1 LKFEH
6 IDSNIIVSDLTCF
19 DLGLTL
25 DCGQAFRWQQKG
37 ASCWHGVA
45 HGRALDIC
53 QEEGLLI
60 FKNTSPEDFENVWKV
75 YFDLERDYEA
85 LCRAF
90 VLQDAGL
97 RAAVE
102 AYPGIRLLRQE
113 PWEALC
119 SFIISQ
125 NNNIPRIKGII
136 ERLCQNF
143 GDHLGG
149 HDYAF
154 PSAQSLAGLTVQDLA
169 PLRAGFRA
177 KYIID
182 AAQKVAGGQVLLEN
196 LKNTESSLARTELQ
210 KIKGV
215 GPKVADCALLYGLG
229 HTAIVPEDVWVK
241 RILAE
246 DYPEG
251 FPQVEEDARGIAQ
264 QYLFHWKRM
273 GRTESAKL
281 KMAKG
286 KGQIT

>member
-1 LKFEH
+1 M
-6 IDSNIIVSDLTCF
+6 
-19 DLGLTL
+19 
-25 DCGQAFRWQQKG
+25 
-37 ASCWHGVA
+37 
-45 HGRALDIC
+45 
-53 QEEGLLI
+53 
-60 FKNTSPEDFENVWKV
+60 
-75 YFDLERDYEA
+75 
-85 LCRAF
+85 
-90 VLQDAGL
+90 
-97 RAAVE
+97 
-102 AYPGIRLLRQE
+102 
-113 PWEALC
+113 
-119 SFIISQ
+119 
-125 NNNIPRIKGII
+125 
-136 ERLCQNF
+136 
-143 GDHLGG
+143 
-149 HDYAF
+149 
-154 PSAQSLAGLTVQDLA
+154 
-169 PLRAGFRA
+169 
-177 KYIID
+177 
-182 AAQKVAGGQVLLEN
+182 LEN